1 MPSADTLR
9 PDTERHNRCI
19 GLIVAKLRKYGAI
32 DLARQQIVV
41 HVRFRN
47 PDPSEA
53 DTDDDIKAM
62 SVEEIEYM
70 DEGSFALSLSEAL
83 PQTGPAR
90 RLTKKAAAALRTQTE
105 QRIVI
110 RRDCAGQLPRI
121 APEELGLICEGVE
134 AFDRN

>member
-1 MPSADTLR
+1 MSSADTLR
-9 PDTERHNRCI
+9 SDTEQHNRCI

-32 DLARQQIVV
+32 DLTRQQIVV
-41 HVRFRN
+41 HARLRD

-53 DTDDDIKAM
+53 GTDDGIKAM

>member
-1 MPSADTLR
+1 MSSADTLR

-41 HVRFRN
+41 HVRFRD

-62 SVEEIEYM
+62 NVEEIEYM